1 MKKVLL
7 ILVTIMAVS
16 ICSHGQELR
25 PVRGLNQLWGFVD
38 ETGKEVI
45 PFKYEAAREFSEGLA
60 AVQLRNERW
69 GFIDKTDNVII
80 PSRYLD
86 VGDFSEGLARVRHR
100 SELDNTRVW
109 SFIDKNSNVV
119 TSIEYDGAGDFSEG
133 LARVRLRRKWGFINK
148 NSTPIIS
155 FKYDEA
161 SDFSNG
167 MARVRIKQ
175 DWKIIDKTGKEVFKN
190 ISTENQVTLEP
201 EVINAVTTNAYDV
214 ILLKDGQEIKAKVTE
229 ITPSEIKY
237 KAFEHLDGPT
247 RTLAK
252 NDVFLINYANGK
264 REVISTVSK
273 NRNSSEFNR
282 PGQVSGGLS
291 PTIYLEKDLSMFGF
305 CGKLQVG
312 VAKHIRL
319 EGSFTYYIPKTI
331 KFYIFPYEIDMK
343 ISMWDVNLNMQ
354 TIVTKGEKF
363 LLYPLIGLRV
373 SGVKATAS
381 AFGVSESDTFFG
393 MNFGA
398 GFDVKLSKILFLN
411 FEPKYMLSFM
421 DGRAV
426 HGFTISTGL
435 ISRF

>member
-1 MKKVLL
+1 MRKVLL

-16 ICSHGQELR
+16 IYSYGQELR

-60 AVQLRNERW
+60 AVQLRYERW
-69 GFIDKTDNVII
+69 GFIDETGKEII
-80 PSRYLD
+80 PFRYLD

-109 SFIDKNSNVV
+109 SFIDKNGNVV
-119 TSIEYDGAGDFSEG
+119 TSREYDGAGDFSEG

-148 NSTPIIS
+148 NSMPIIS

-161 SDFSNG
+161 RDFSNG
-167 MARVRIKQ
+167 MTRVRIKQ

-190 ISTENQVTLEP
+190 ISTENQVTLEQ
-201 EVINAVTTNAYDV
+201 EVINTVTTNAYDV
-214 ILLKDGQEIKAKVTE
+214 ILLKDGQEVKAKVTE

-282 PGQVSGGLS
+282 PGQVSIGLS
-291 PTIYLEKDLSMFGF
+291 PVIYVEPGIFMFGL
-305 CGKLQVG
+305 CGKARVG
-312 VAKHIRL
+312 IAKPIRL
-319 EGSFTYYIPKTI
+319 ESSFTYNFPKTI
-331 KFYIFPYEIDMK
+331 KLYGIDMK
-343 ISMWDVNLNMQ
+343 ISMWDFSLNMQ
-354 TIVTKGEKF
+354 TIVTKGDKF

-373 SGVKATAS
+373 SGMKITAS
-381 AFGVSESDTFFG
+381 AFGVSDNRAIFG

-398 GFDVKLSKILFLN
+398 GFDVKLSKIVFFNL
-411 FEPKYMLSFM
+411 EPKYMLSFM

-426 HGFTISTGL
+426 HGFTTSAGL
-435 ISRF
+435 IFRFK